1 MTNKNIKFALLGLLF
16 FSLSIFS
23 FNLSET
29 ILPNENDQDNNITN
43 KLAGAGFWNLTGTPI
58 YIDDSAWGVGAHNWT
73 WAENQPWCS
82 GSGSWADP
90 YIIENITINA
100 QESSTCIGI
109 SHSDAYFIIRN
120 CSLHDSG
127 AYTGIMLNNVNNG
140 QIIKNN
146 CSENNDYGIYLGDSN
161 NNTLSGNTAD
171 FNNIVGIYLTYSDN
185 NTLSGNNATANN
197 NGNNVN
203 FGIGLQYSDG
213 NNLSGNIATTN
224 NDIGIFLHY
233 SDNNTLSGNN
243 ASNYNGIGIFLDES
257 NNNAFSGNNA
267 SNNIETG
274 IYLGNSNK
282 NTLSGNTANFN
293 GRFGIES
300 DDSNDNTLSG
310 NNASNNIDNGIV
322 LDESNNN
329 TLSGNLMNFS
339 GIFLSGSLVQLAS
352 HSIDDTNFFNN
363 KPVYYSIGELGLE
376 SSNFTNAGQIILVN
390 YTNSIISGLN
400 VSNGFAISFYYCVNN
415 TISGNI
421 ASNNTQYGM
430 YFENCVN
437 NTISGNIANDNGIL
451 GMYLFWNCNNNT
463 LLGNSVSNNYYG
475 MALEDSNNNKIFLN
489 NYINN
494 NINAADYGVNNKW
507 DNGIIGNHWDDYTG
521 VDANHDGIGDTP
533 YLVPGIA
540 GSQDNFPIYDNI
552 APVITII
559 FPLPDEVFG
568 LIAPN
573 YNISIDELYL
583 DAIWYSLDGG
593 MTNYTITS
601 LTGTFNQTA
610 WSVLSEGSVTI
621 RFYAN
626 DIAGNISSAAVT
638 VEKDISAPVISI
650 IFPLLDEVFGLGA
663 PNYNI
668 SINEP
673 NLDMVWYSLN
683 NGMNI
688 TITELS
694 GTVNQVLWDTL
705 PEGNITIRFY
715 ASDLAGNKG
724 FQEVSVIKDTS
735 QPTPPGIPGYDLL
748 FLVGIISVMVV
759 IIIKKRVQY
768 LV

>member
-203 FGIGLQYSDG
+203 FGID
-213 NNLSGNIATTN
+213 
-224 NDIGIFLHY
+224 
-233 SDNNTLSGNN
+233 
-243 ASNYNGIGIFLDES
+243 
-257 NNNAFSGNNA
+257 
-267 SNNIETG
+267 
-274 IYLGNSNK
+274 LGNSNK